1 VSPLVRLGAFWFVY
15 LGAVGIFFP
24 FFSLYLGESAGLSGF
39 EVGAVVSA
47 LPVVGMVAQP
57 LWGQL
62 ADRSGARGRVLAL
75 VAAGAGLAQ
84 LAVAG
89 AHGFAALLAA
99 TALLAVFWTSAIPMA
114 MSVSLAILRDSGRHA
129 FGIARACGTVGYLVL
144 VVSFPPLLRSAFGG
158 DPNSPAPPGLVW
170 MFPAVTVLALAG
182 ALVALTLPREGAVSL
197 RAPRDGLRQLLR
209 HPPMLRLLVYCFA
222 VHLFINGPI
231 QLFPL
236 FVRSLG
242 GGLEDVSRMW
252 IWMVMLEIPLMA
264 LSGTLLARL
273 GSRRLLG
280 LGVVAAGLRW
290 AGSGLAAGLAVT
302 SVLGLLHGLV
312 VVGLGIGA
320 TLYVEESVP
329 EPLRSTG
336 QALLATVGVGAG
348 GILSNL
354 ACGWLF
360 DHLGAR
366 ATYLGCGAGALV
378 LGLLVAWALPHARR
392 ATEPNASS

>member
-1 VSPLVRLGAFWFVY
+1 MSPLLHLGAFWFLY
-15 LGAVGIFFP
+15 MGAVGLFFP
-24 FFSLYLGESAGLSGF
+24 FFALYLGESAGLSAL
-39 EVGAVVSA
+39 EVGSIVSV
-47 LPVVGMVAQP
+47 LPLVGILAQP
-57 LWGQL
+57 FWGQL

-75 VAAGAGLAQ
+75 VAAGAGLTQ
-84 LAVAG
+84 LVVAR
-89 AHGFAALLAA
+89 AEGFPALLAA

-144 VVSFPPLLRSAFGG
+144 VVSFPLLLRWIHGSAEHGA
-158 DPNSPAPPGLVW
+158 APPGLVW
-170 MFPAVTVLALAG
+170 MFPAITVLALAG
-182 ALVALTLPREGAVSL
+182 AAIALALPREGAVSL

-209 HPPMLRLLVYCFA
+209 HGPMLRLLAYCFV

-252 IWMVMLEIPLMA
+252 IWMVLLEIPLMV

-280 LGVVAAGLRW
+280 LGVAAAGLRW
-290 AGSGLAAGLAVT
+290 AGSGLGGGLAAT
-302 SVLGLLHGLV
+302 AALGLLHGLV

-320 TLYVEESVP
+320 TLYVEEAVP

-360 DHLGAR
+360 DHVGPR
-366 ATYLGCGAGALV
+366 ATYLGCGLAALA
-378 LGLLVAWALPHARR
+378 LGVIIAWVVPPARR
-392 ATEPNASS
+392 AG